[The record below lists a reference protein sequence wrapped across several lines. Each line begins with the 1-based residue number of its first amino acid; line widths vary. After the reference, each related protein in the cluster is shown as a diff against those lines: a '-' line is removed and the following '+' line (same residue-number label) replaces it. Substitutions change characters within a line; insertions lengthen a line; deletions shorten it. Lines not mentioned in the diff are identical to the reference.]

1 MLSADF
7 DLYISDP
14 TELNFSFTIA
24 FASSIGISVVC
35 SPCFSGEGGSK
46 NKDDEQQMVES
57 DGDDES
63 SIDEPTAE
71 ELMAWQQAQFEVGKM
86 KLETKKLMD
95 GPTDNVHRSALQRRR
110 QNKNANQRTLM
121 RSYQESEEAN
131 EWVNIGSN
139 PDLGGVSSVF
149 FPTDIEGDGD
159 ALDINPLLLK
169 LSGKHYTIMLFN

>member
-1 MLSADF
+1 MEMGSNETNEEQELLARLQSQFGDLDVGGML
-7 DLYISDP
+7 L
-14 TELNFSFTIA
+14 
-24 FASSIGISVVC
+24 
-35 SPCFSGEGGSK
+35 GEGGSK